1 MTRQLCLALAFVAM
15 SAPALARDGEEFF
28 FWRKEQVE
36 VTPGSRL
43 EVMKCVDTSDGGMT
57 CDVRL
62 VDDNDVP
69 FRVEEEPLTIL

>member
-1 MTRQLCLALAFVAM
+1 MTRKLCLALAFVAM
-15 SAPALARDGEEFF
+15 SAPALARDGEVF

-43 EVMKCVDTSDGGMT
+43 EVMECVDTSDGGMT

-69 FRVEEEPLTIL
+69 FRAEEEPLTIW

>member
-1 MTRQLCLALAFVAM
+1 MTRKLCLALAFVVM
-15 SAPALARDGEEFF
+15 SAPALARDGEVFF
-28 FWRKEQVE
+28 RRKEQVE

-43 EVMKCVDTSDGGMT
+43 EVMECVDTSDAGMT

-69 FRVEEEPLTIL
+69 FRAEEEPLTIW

>member
-15 SAPALARDGEEFF
+15 SAPALAHDGEVFF
-28 FWRKEQVE
+28 RRKELVE

-43 EVMKCVDTSDGGMT
+43 EVMECVDTSDGGMT

-69 FRVEEEPLTIL
+69 FRAEEEPLTIW

>member
-1 MTRQLCLALAFVAM
+1 MRQLCFALAFVAM
-15 SAPALARDGEEFF
+15 SSPTLARDGEVFF
-28 FWRKEQVE
+28 RRKEQVE

-43 EVMKCVDTSDGGMT
+43 EVMDCVDTSDCGMT

-69 FRVEEEPLTIL
+69 FRAEEEPLTIW

>member
-1 MTRQLCLALAFVAM
+1 M
-15 SAPALARDGEEFF
+15 FF
-28 FWRKEQVE
+28 RRKEQVE

-43 EVMKCVDTSDGGMT
+43 EVMECVDTSDGGMT

-69 FRVEEEPLTIL
+69 FRAEEEPLTIW